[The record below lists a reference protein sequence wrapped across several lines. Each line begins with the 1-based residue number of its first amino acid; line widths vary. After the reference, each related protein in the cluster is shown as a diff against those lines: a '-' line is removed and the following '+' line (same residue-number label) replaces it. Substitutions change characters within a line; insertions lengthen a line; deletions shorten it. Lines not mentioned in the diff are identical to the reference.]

1 MTAGPSAKRPR
12 RGRVQ
17 REEQVH
23 GEKTSAGDL
32 FLRIS
37 QNLKDDQVN
46 DLRNYLSGEKLLPE
60 RDLQHMDPQQMCI
73 KLEQRRKLWEGDPTL
88 LERLMRMIGRED
100 FADEVRT
107 IAAEETEGCKVS
119 LSQGRYRWRHDRVL
133 RVLAAVLEEER
144 TRKRQQVRKG
154 PQFIG
159 FVKEGEVKKGV
170 RRKTEEG
177 GILTEANDWV
187 LQVDLDR
194 KLTFPEESTA
204 PRVQQ
209 EWFLLRTIMDA
220 AGINQAFETHNRMI
234 LNAVST
240 MMDEKL
246 GTLKRANEEMV
257 EKQVNELKRMKKAEA
272 PKIKKKAYQ
281 DQYDFSQKVK
291 EKLEQAKAEVEAGK
305 NDRAL
310 ETLTE
315 GLDITPRPLLQVLET
330 RNSPALVSPADRKGT
345 GGTGV
350 QSSAPT
356 GNSRIQATDV
366 YNHGF
371 WEDAAELKDLHLKEL
386 AGKLPAVAVASRAPG
401 TVEQYRT
408 AFNKW
413 REFASRYTEVV
424 AFPALPLHVAL
435 YLMELIQSSSSFST
449 VEKAAFGI
457 RWAHL
462 QAGLTSPTEE
472 AVVKNVLNAAKRL
485 LGKPVVKKE
494 VITPDILAKI
504 VQKAGGASAA
514 ANAGIPERL
523 FKRHGRW
530 MSDKAK
536 DGYVKDKLQE
546 RLAVSMALGI

>member
-1 MTAGPSAKRPR
+1 
-12 RGRVQ
+12 
-17 REEQVH
+17 
-23 GEKTSAGDL
+23 
-32 FLRIS
+32 
-37 QNLKDDQVN
+37 
-46 DLRNYLSGEKLLPE
+46 
-60 RDLQHMDPQQMCI
+60 
-73 KLEQRRKLWEGDPTL
+73 
-88 LERLMRMIGRED
+88 
-100 FADEVRT
+100 
-107 IAAEETEGCKVS
+107 
-119 LSQGRYRWRHDRVL
+119 
-133 RVLAAVLEEER
+133 
-144 TRKRQQVRKG
+144 
-154 PQFIG
+154 
-159 FVKEGEVKKGV
+159 
-170 RRKTEEG
+170 
-177 GILTEANDWV
+177 
-187 LQVDLDR
+187 
-194 KLTFPEESTA
+194 
-204 PRVQQ
+204 
-209 EWFLLRTIMDA
+209 MDA

-315 GLDITPRPLLQVLET
+315 GLVITPRPLLQVLET

-371 WEDAAELKDLHLKEL
+371 WEDAAELKDSHLKEL

-413 REFASRYTEVV
+413 
-424 AFPALPLHVAL
+424 
-435 YLMELIQSSSSFST
+435 Q
-449 VEKAAFGI
+449 KAAFGI

-504 VQKAGGASAA
+504 VQKYAHLDDLKQEA
-514 ANAGIPERL
+514 
-523 FKRHGRW
+523 
-530 MSDKAK
+530 
-536 DGYVKDKLQE
+536 LQ
-546 RLAVSMALGI
+546 RQPTLAFQKGCSRDMDDE

>member
-1 MTAGPSAKRPR
+1 
-12 RGRVQ
+12 
-17 REEQVH
+17 
-23 GEKTSAGDL
+23 
-32 FLRIS
+32 
-37 QNLKDDQVN
+37 
-46 DLRNYLSGEKLLPE
+46 
-60 RDLQHMDPQQMCI
+60 
-73 KLEQRRKLWEGDPTL
+73 
-88 LERLMRMIGRED
+88 
-100 FADEVRT
+100 
-107 IAAEETEGCKVS
+107 
-119 LSQGRYRWRHDRVL
+119 
-133 RVLAAVLEEER
+133 
-144 TRKRQQVRKG
+144 
-154 PQFIG
+154 
-159 FVKEGEVKKGV
+159 
-170 RRKTEEG
+170 
-177 GILTEANDWV
+177 
-187 LQVDLDR
+187 
-194 KLTFPEESTA
+194 
-204 PRVQQ
+204 
-209 EWFLLRTIMDA
+209 MDA

-315 GLDITPRPLLQVLET
+315 
-330 RNSPALVSPADRKGT
+330 A
-345 GGTGV
+345 
-350 QSSAPT
+350 
-356 GNSRIQATDV
+356 DV

-371 WEDAAELKDLHLKEL
+371 WEDAAELKDSHLKEL

-504 VQKAGGASAA
+504 VQKYAHLDDLSNIRSLTLMLISYAGFLRYSEISNIKCCDISFSDNHASIFLQSSKTDQYRDGSLIPIARTGKETCPVNMLLRYCKVADIDFASDSFLLRGIIKTKSGSKLRSSGKLSYTRARELVLGMLKTVVSDVSRFGLHSLRAGGASAA

>member
-1 MTAGPSAKRPR
+1 
-12 RGRVQ
+12 
-17 REEQVH
+17 
-23 GEKTSAGDL
+23 
-32 FLRIS
+32 
-37 QNLKDDQVN
+37 
-46 DLRNYLSGEKLLPE
+46 
-60 RDLQHMDPQQMCI
+60 
-73 KLEQRRKLWEGDPTL
+73 
-88 LERLMRMIGRED
+88 
-100 FADEVRT
+100 
-107 IAAEETEGCKVS
+107 
-119 LSQGRYRWRHDRVL
+119 
-133 RVLAAVLEEER
+133 
-144 TRKRQQVRKG
+144 
-154 PQFIG
+154 
-159 FVKEGEVKKGV
+159 
-170 RRKTEEG
+170 
-177 GILTEANDWV
+177 
-187 LQVDLDR
+187 
-194 KLTFPEESTA
+194 
-204 PRVQQ
+204 
-209 EWFLLRTIMDA
+209 MDA

-371 WEDAAELKDLHLKEL
+371 WEDAAELKDSHLKEL